1 MLRRQLLRLWLGLV
15 RRWSLDLL
23 SAAPEPTSTAASLAA
38 SEPTWPS
45 AAPSIA
51 AASALSAA
59 AAEQG
64 APLRWPRHRNL
75 LLPRGRRSLHVLA
88 CQAE

>member
-51 AASALSAA
+51 ASSALSAA

-64 APLRWPRHRNL
+64 APLRRSRLRNL
-75 LLPRGRRSLHVLA
+75 LLLRGRRSLHVLA

>member
-45 AAPSIA
+45 VAPSIA
-51 AASALSAA
+51 AAAALSAA

-64 APLRWPRHRNL
+64 APLRRPRHRNL
-75 LLPRGRRSLHVLA
+75 LPPCGRRSLHVLA

>member
-15 RRWSLDLL
+15 QRLSLDLL
-23 SAAPEPTSTAASLAA
+23 STAPEPTSTAASLAA

-64 APLRWPRHRNL
+64 APFRRPRHRNL
-75 LLPRGRRSLHVLA
+75 TFPCGRRSFHVLA
-88 CQAE
+88 HAAE